1 MNLTGVDMESA
12 GFKKYYQ
19 APVPAIIAVL
29 IVYFWQG
36 MGHFVMYMMQHVWF
50 PGRDLIAAFVIG
62 VIGVV
67 YYITSQPKA
76 ATTTN
81 IYQPKRDN
89 AWSFGAVV
97 IDRLSNLGLKALNSG
112 GGSSAPTADTSS
124 ASSSNKYAG
133 SLTGGGLTLD
143 PMLM

>member
-1 MNLTGVDMESA
+1 V
-12 GFKKYYQ
+12 
-19 APVPAIIAVL
+19 
-29 IVYFWQG
+29 
-36 MGHFVMYMMQHVWF
+36 
-50 PGRDLIAAFVIG
+50 G
-62 VIGVV
+62 VI
-67 YYITSQPKA
+67 YYLTSQPKT

-112 GGSSAPTADTSS
+112 GGSSSAAADTSS
-124 ASSSNKYAG
+124 GGSVNTDRYAG

>member
-1 MNLTGVDMESA
+1 MKTSE
-12 GFKKYYQ
+12 
-19 APVPAIIAVL
+19 VL
-29 IVYFWQG
+29 IAGAV
-36 MGHFVMYMMQHVWF
+36 
-50 PGRDLIAAFVIG
+50 VIG

-112 GGSSAPTADTSS
+112 GGSSSASADTSGGGS
-124 ASSSNKYAG
+124 VNTSRYAG

>member
-1 MNLTGVDMESA
+1 MKTSE
-12 GFKKYYQ
+12 
-19 APVPAIIAVL
+19 VL
-29 IVYFWQG
+29 IAGAV
-36 MGHFVMYMMQHVWF
+36 
-50 PGRDLIAAFVIG
+50 

-67 YYITSQPKA
+67 GVIYYLTSQPKT

-112 GGSSAPTADTSS
+112 GGSSSAAADTSS
-124 ASSSNKYAG
+124 GGSVNTDRYAG

>member
-1 MNLTGVDMESA
+1 MKTSE
-12 GFKKYYQ
+12 
-19 APVPAIIAVL
+19 VL
-29 IVYFWQG
+29 IAGAV
-36 MGHFVMYMMQHVWF
+36 
-50 PGRDLIAAFVIG
+50 

-67 YYITSQPKA
+67 GVIYYLTSQPKT

-112 GGSSAPTADTSS
+112 GGSSSASADTSGGGS
-124 ASSSNKYAG
+124 VNTDRYAG

>member
-1 MNLTGVDMESA
+1 MKTSE
-12 GFKKYYQ
+12 
-19 APVPAIIAVL
+19 VL
-29 IVYFWQG
+29 IAGAV
-36 MGHFVMYMMQHVWF
+36 
-50 PGRDLIAAFVIG
+50 

-67 YYITSQPKA
+67 GVIYYLTSQPKS

-81 IYQPKRDN
+81 VYQAKKDNIY
-89 AWSFGAVV
+89 SLGSTL

-112 GGSSAPTADTSS
+112 GGSSSASADTSGGGS
-124 ASSSNKYAG
+124 VNTDRYAG

>member
-1 MNLTGVDMESA
+1 MKTSE
-12 GFKKYYQ
+12 
-19 APVPAIIAVL
+19 I
-29 IVYFWQG
+29 
-36 MGHFVMYMMQHVWF
+36 
-50 PGRDLIAAFVIG
+50 LIAGAV

-67 YYITSQPKA
+67 GVIYYLTSQPKT

-112 GGSSAPTADTSS
+112 GGSSSASADTSGGS
-124 ASSSNKYAG
+124 VNTDRYAG